1 MSSALMSAMMNTE
14 TGAVIGSAPL
24 LPGRLL
30 IVDDIAD
37 NRMVLTRRFER
48 RGFVVEEASS
58 GEEALTLISQREY
71 DLVLLDVMMP
81 DLDGVEVLRRLR
93 ADPKSANLPVI
104 MVTARTASDDVVQA
118 LQVGADDYIT
128 KPVDFAVAL
137 ARVNTQLT
145 RRRAELEVLRT
156 SAALKQTNEALEE
169 RVQERT
175 RDLMRINQQLQ
186 EEVAQRQLSE
196 EAIKFLAHH
205 DALTGLPNRILF
217 REKLS
222 DAIAA
227 IDNGDHVGLLF
238 IDLDGFKAVN
248 DTLGHSVGDNLLRD
262 IGERLKKIVGD
273 NNLVARLGG
282 DEFAVLLSRIDAAE
296 NAQTFAREI
305 VASVAGI
312 VQVDSH
318 EVNVGASVG
327 IVTSD
332 SNAADLEELLRDAD
346 LAMYRAK
353 SEGRGTWRV
362 YNSEMDAS
370 AQSRRQLE
378 LDLRRALSV
387 GDFRVY
393 FQPIV
398 NLATMQVTSFE
409 ALIRWDHA
417 TRGLVPPTEFITV
430 AEDTGLIVPLGE
442 WVIREACCHA
452 ATWSEGVSVAVNL
465 SPVQFARGNI
475 VSTIVNALAVSRLRP
490 DRLEI
495 EITESALLERTEH
508 TLNTLMQLRSLGIK
522 ISMDDFGTGYSSLS
536 YLRSFKFDKIK
547 IDRSFIQGL
556 ESDGENQAIVAAITS
571 LGNRFGLQTTAEGVE
586 TSGQLDF
593 VTREGCT
600 EVQGRL
606 FSMPVPA
613 NQVPKLLEE
622 MERMSKSAIGVN
634 APETVQRLLAEFPL
648 ALTRSV

>member
-37 NRMVLTRRFER
+37 NRMVLIRRFER